1 MEVNRLPK
9 DDQAAVETSA
19 DIGNPRDIQGI
30 LALIVTG
37 GFIGTAVVTTFVA
50 MWRGTVS
57 DALSVLNLIAAPA
70 SLIIGFFFGKKAA
83 E

>member
-1 MEVNRLPK
+1 MMSPSKE
-9 DDQAAVETSA
+9 DGASVETSA

-30 LALIVTG
+30 LALVVTG
-37 GFIGTAVVTTFVA
+37 GFIGTAIVATFVA
-50 MWRGTVS
+50 LWRGTVQ
-57 DALSVLNLIAAPA
+57 DGVSVLNIIAAPA